1 MPRSKTRARAA
12 RPAALAVQAR
22 RLHGL
27 LVGLSRLRPM
37 RDPLAT
43 AAAELHLTPA
53 QIHVV
58 LWLGTDGPL
67 TMGDLARRLAVTEKT
82 ITGVI
87 DRLER
92 DGLVQRA
99 RHPADRRVVHV
110 RLSPGGARLHRR
122 IDEGIASKLTGLLA
136 LLEAADR
143 QRLVRMV
150 EKLTA
155 RLAAEEAT

>member
-1 MPRSKTRARAA
+1 
-12 RPAALAVQAR
+12 
-22 RLHGL
+22 
-27 LVGLSRLRPM
+27 M
-37 RDPLAT
+37 RDPIAT
-43 AAAELHLTPA
+43 AGADLDLTPA

-92 DGLVQRA
+92 DRLVQRA
-99 RHPADRRVVHV
+99 RDPLDRRVVQV
-110 RLSPGGARLHRR
+110 RLAPGGARLHRR
-122 IDEGIASKLTGLLA
+122 IDEGIAAKITGFLA

-155 RLAAEEAT
+155 RLAAEETT

>member
-1 MPRSKTRARAA
+1 MLRSNPRARAA
-12 RPAALAVQAR
+12 RPATLAAQAR
-22 RLHGL
+22 HLHDL
-27 LVGLSRLRPM
+27 LVRLSRLRPM

-43 AAAELHLTPA
+43 AAADLDLTPA
-53 QIHVV
+53 QIHLV
-58 LWLGTDGPL
+58 LWVGTDGPL
-67 TMGDLARRLAVTEKT
+67 TMGDLARRVAVTEKT
-82 ITGVI
+82 ITGLV

-92 DGLVQRA
+92 DGLVQRT
-99 RHPADRRVVHV
+99 RHPADRRVIEV
-110 RLSPGGARLHRR
+110 RLGPDGARLHRR
-122 IDEGIASKLTGLLA
+122 IEQGIASKLTGFLA